1 LNKTCKEVLVIS
13 IGLLTT
19 ILGFLITLMSLGLTQ
34 AVGLRLAMVIAGIAV
49 SLFGILGLINRAFL
63 QNAIWR
69 KE

>member
-1 LNKTCKEVLVIS
+1 MIL

-19 ILGFLITLMSLGLTQ
+19 VLGFLITLMSLGLTQ

>member
-49 SLFGILGLINRAFL
+49 SLFGILGLFNRAFL

>member
-1 LNKTCKEVLVIS
+1 MIL

-19 ILGFLITLMSLGLTQ
+19 VLGFLITLMSLGLTQ

-49 SLFGILGLINRAFL
+49 SLFGILGLVNRAFL